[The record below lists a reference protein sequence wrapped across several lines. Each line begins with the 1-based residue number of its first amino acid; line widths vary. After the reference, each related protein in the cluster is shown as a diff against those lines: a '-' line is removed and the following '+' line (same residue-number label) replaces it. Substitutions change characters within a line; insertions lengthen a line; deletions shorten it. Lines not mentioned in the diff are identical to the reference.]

1 MDRRRNAASPES
13 PAKYLRLARNY
24 LMQMTLM
31 RISRMGLGTR
41 ALSKIGGVLTSTSL
55 AVFLASPAWAQDLM
69 GQPTPGGI
77 ALQPAAS
84 PLKHQAHI
92 FHDAI
97 LLPIITAICVLV
109 LGLLVWIVIRYNAKS
124 NPTPARWS
132 HNTLIE
138 IIWTVVPVLIL
149 VGISLFSF
157 RLLFAYHD
165 MPTPDLTVKAT
176 GNQWNWAYEYPDQGV
191 AEYISNMLPEDEA
204 RARNVPFRLAA
215 DEPIVV
221 PVGKTV
227 RVLVTASD
235 VIHAFA
241 LPAFGL
247 KIDAVPGRVNET
259 WFRAERTG
267 VFYGQCSELC
277 GVDHAFMPI
286 QINVVTEAEFAAWV
300 ASKGGSMTPATAEAA
315 PGGTAAQV
323 QAGTTGAPTA
333 VDAAAPAAIP
343 TAQTATTPTAPAAAP
358 AAAPTAPAAT
368 APAAAPA
375 AQ

>member
-1 MDRRRNAASPES
+1 MELGSNALRTARGAAASS
-13 PAKYLRLARNY
+13 
-24 LMQMTLM
+24 
-31 RISRMGLGTR
+31 
-41 ALSKIGGVLTSTSL
+41 VL
-55 AVFLASPAWAQDLM
+55 AVSLGVFAATPSWAQDLM

-77 ALQPAAS
+77 DLQPAAS
-84 PLKHQAHI
+84 PLKYEAI
-92 FHDAI
+92 WFHNVI
-97 LLPIITAICVLV
+97 LLPMCIGISLLV
-109 LGLLVWIVIRYNAKS
+109 LGLLGWIVIRYNKKS

-138 IIWTVVPVLIL
+138 VIWTVMPVLIL

-176 GNQWNWAYEYPDQGV
+176 GNQWNWGYEYPDQGIS
-191 AEYISNMLPEDEA
+191 EYISNMLPEDEA
-204 RARNVPFRLAA
+204 KARNVPYRLAA

-247 KIDAVPGRVNET
+247 KTDAVPGRVNET
-259 WFRAERTG
+259 WFRADRTG

-286 QINVVTEAEFAAWV
+286 EIHVVTEAQFATWV
-300 ASKGGSMTPATAEAA
+300 ASKGGTMTPKSPEQA

-323 QAGTTGAPTA
+323 AAGTDGAATA
-333 VDAAAPAAIP
+333 VDAAAAAAPGAIP
-343 TAQTATTPTAPAAAP
+343 TAQTATTPTS
-358 AAAPTAPAAT
+358 APTT

>member
-1 MDRRRNAASPES
+1 M
-13 PAKYLRLARNY
+13 RL
-24 LMQMTLM
+24 
-31 RISRMGLGTR
+31 GKR
-41 ALSKIGGVLTSTSL
+41 ALNGIVGGIATTSL
-55 AVFLASPAWAQDLM
+55 AVFFAAPAWAQDLM

-77 ALQPAAS
+77 GLQPAAS
-84 PLKHQAHI
+84 PLKHQAHF
-92 FHDAI
+92 FHDVV
-97 LLPIITAICVLV
+97 LMPIITGISLLV
-109 LGLLVWIVIRYNAKS
+109 LGLLIWVAIRYNKKA
-124 NPTPARWS
+124 NPTPAKWS
-132 HNTLIE
+132 HNTLVE
-138 IIWTVVPVLIL
+138 IVWTVLPVMIL

-191 AEYISNMLPEDEA
+191 PEYISNMLPEDEA
-204 RARNVPFRLAA
+204 QAQGVPFRLAV

-247 KIDAVPGRVNET
+247 KSDAIPGRVNET
-259 WFRAERTG
+259 WFRAEREG

-286 QINVVTEAEFAAWV
+286 QINVVSEAEFAAWV
-300 ASKGGSMTPATAEAA
+300 ASRGGSMTPATAAEA

-323 QAGTTGAPTA
+323 
-333 VDAAAPAAIP
+333 
-343 TAQTATTPTAPAAAP
+343 AAP
-358 AAAPTAPAAT
+358 AAADAAQPAAAEASVPAAPADA
-368 APAAAPA
+368 AAAPA
-375 AQ
+375 Q

>member
-1 MDRRRNAASPES
+1 
-13 PAKYLRLARNY
+13 
-24 LMQMTLM
+24 
-31 RISRMGLGTR
+31 MGMGTR
-41 ALSKIGGVLTSTSL
+41 ARGLIGGGTAALTL
-55 AVFLASPAWAQDLM
+55 ALFATGCSQGPELV
-69 GQPTPGGI
+69 GQPTDGALG
-77 ALQPAAS
+77 LQPAAS
-84 PLKHQAHI
+84 PLKVEAHI

-97 LLPIITAICVLV
+97 LMPIITGICLLV
-109 LGLLVWIVIRYNAKS
+109 LALIIWIVVRYNKKS
-124 NPTPARWS
+124 NPVPAKWS
-132 HNTLIE
+132 HNTLVE
-138 IIWTVVPVLIL
+138 VIWTVVPVLIL
-149 VGISLFSF
+149 VFIALFSF

-191 AEYISNMLPEDEA
+191 PEYISNMLPEAEA
-204 RARNVPFRLAA
+204 VARGVPYRLAA

-227 RVLVTASD
+227 RVLVTAAD

-247 KIDAVPGRVNET
+247 KTDAVPGRVNET
-259 WFRAERTG
+259 WFRADRTG

-300 ASKGGSMTPATAEAA
+300 ASKGGSMTPRTPEQA

-323 QAGTTGAPTA
+323 AAGTTGAPTVSEGA
-333 VDAAAPAAIP
+333 LAAPSPVPTVGAPAAE
-343 TAQTATTPTAPAAAP
+343 PAAP
-358 AAAPTAPAAT
+358 AT
-368 APAAAPA
+368 APAVAPA